1 MIEQNEDKLREIDEF
16 IKEAKQE
23 LKDCRIVQSKLQS
36 QLDQEKYE
44 ESQLETRLERL
55 TNQRHYL
62 SGLLEGLKTINVS
75 YTNTF

>member
-1 MIEQNEDKLREIDEF
+1 MIEQNEDRLREIDEF

-36 QLDQEKYE
+36 QLDQELHE
-44 ESQLETRLERL
+44 ESQLKTRLERL

-62 SGLLEGLKTINVS
+62 SGLLEGLKIVGF
-75 YTNTF
+75 TNHI

>member
-62 SGLLEGLKTINVS
+62 NGLLEGLKIIYPTM
-75 YTNTF
+75 